1 MLRCREISQLVSES
15 LEHKLPWRVR
25 VHVAVHL
32 LMCRFCGGFARQV
45 RQLRR
50 AVQQHPERLLDAGS
64 PPPRLPDATKQRI
77 RKALGQR
84 ESSENSNR

>member
-1 MLRCREISQLVSES
+1 MLRCQEISQLVSES
-15 LEHKLPWRVR
+15 LEHKLSWRVR
-25 VHVAVHL
+25 MQVAVHL

-64 PPPRLPDATKQRI
+64 ATPPRLPDATKQRI
-77 RKALGQR
+77 RKALGQQ
-84 ESSENSNR
+84 E